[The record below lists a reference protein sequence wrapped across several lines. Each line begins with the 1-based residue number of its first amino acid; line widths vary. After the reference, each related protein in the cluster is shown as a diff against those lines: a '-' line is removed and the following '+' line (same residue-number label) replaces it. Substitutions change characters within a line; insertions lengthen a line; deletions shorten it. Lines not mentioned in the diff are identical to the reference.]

1 MVFDYEEQA
10 ALPSAS
16 FTGRQ
21 QTPAMLPDLIRD
33 SVRRHPDAPAVVA
46 GDRVVSYRELGQWAQ
61 EVAHALREHGVGPQ
75 SPVGIL
81 MAPGP
86 GLVAA
91 LVGTWF
97 AGACY
102 VPIDPVAPVERQRR
116 VLELADVAVLV
127 TDGQSD
133 ASAAPAHL
141 PLVRADVPSLAATD
155 TSTADD
161 AMGPTPPHH
170 AAYMVFTSGSTGT
183 PKGVVV
189 EHAGIANLVAWA
201 VRELGLSAADR
212 ILQKTPLTFDAATWE
227 VFAPLVIGAPVA
239 FGHPDAGRDAAAL
252 VASLKETGTTI
263 LQVVPSLLR
272 LLAVEPGLEACDTLR
287 IVCSGGEPLH
297 AELCRR
303 VRERVDV
310 GLWNTYGPTE
320 CSVNLTAA
328 RFDPEQRSGPVPI
341 GPPIDGMQL
350 RLPTAGTEPGDA
362 PAADAPHDPEALLE
376 VYAAGPGVA
385 RGYYKDPA
393 QTAERFLPDPCG
405 PPGARIYRT
414 GDLVRR
420 RADGALVFVGRVDT
434 QVKINGVRIEPGEVE
449 AVLACHPAV
458 VAAAAAPVDDPGGLR
473 RLGAWIVTPDG
484 HEPDG
489 LMAFLRDRLP
499 PSLVPSVI
507 TVVAALPV
515 TTSGKTDLSRLP
527 EPDWSRPLRTGTA
540 AAAGRAS
547 EPTAEQRLV
556 TAAWQEVLEVDEVD
570 LDDDFFRIGGHSL
583 LMTRLAAVLAE
594 TSRVELDFRD
604 LLLATTP
611 RLQAR
616 LLAEGALARPIA
628 ALAAGHRVPLSPG
641 QERFWLQDRM
651 APGTPEYL
659 LPVLVWLSSAIPE
672 AAIRQAIGHLVA
684 RHEPLRTR
692 YAMDADGLHAIVLPA
707 PAPGQPAAVDFE
719 VVDTEPSEVVR
730 HVQAA
735 LAEGFDLTAAPPVR
749 YRLIR
754 GDDGEQL
761 LLVVSHHIA
770 GDGWSTRVLERDL
783 NEFVHAV
790 HRGRPPALDDLPVRY
805 RDAVA
810 WQRDRLTPDVSAEQ
824 LRYWRTALDGV
835 PPLVLPGT
843 SQRPRHRGI
852 EGSGVETAVPVEDA
866 AALLALGRAAGVP
879 AHGVFLTLWT
889 VLLARAGKDWD
900 FGVGTPLAGRDRPEL
915 HGLVGLFIN
924 VVVVR
929 ARLSPDMSFRTALER
944 VGQVCREATTHG
956 AVPFEQVAEA
966 VEPVRDL
973 SRTPV
978 FQTLFTLSGDGL
990 VGQEVGERDMRLLAE
1005 AWRVARTDVALTLWP
1020 RADGGFGGVVEY
1032 AVDVVAE
1039 DTARDLASSFRSLA
1053 AVFAADPDTAVGT
1066 PWPDAAADPAGELAD
1081 PSAGTQPMMA
1091 TILAFVRDVLEHDD
1105 VGTGDDVLARGG
1117 NSLTVARLL
1126 WSVQNTFGVQVSMRA
1141 FFDRPTA
1148 AALADEV
1155 ERLLQEERQAQAA
1168 APMP

>member
-1 MVFDYEEQA
+1 M
-10 ALPSAS
+10 
-16 FTGRQ
+16 
-21 QTPAMLPDLIRD
+21 PAMLPDLIRD
-33 SVRRHPDAPAVVA
+33 SVRRHPDAPAVLG
-46 GDRVVSYRELGQWAQ
+46 GDRVVSYRELGRWAQ
-61 EVAHALREHGVGPQ
+61 GVAQALREHGVGPQ

-91 LVGTWF
+91 LVGTWL

-102 VPIDPVAPVERQRR
+102 VPIDPVAPPERQRR

-127 TDGQSD
+127 TDGRSD

-141 PLVRADVPSLAATD
+141 PLVRADLPAPTATGPGGAFPATD
-155 TSTADD
+155 
-161 AMGPTPPHH
+161 PTPPHH

-201 VRELGLSAADR
+201 VRELGLSTTDR
-212 ILQKTPLTFDAATWE
+212 VLQKTPLTFDAATWE
-227 VFAPLVIGAPVA
+227 IFAPLVVGAPVV
-239 FGHPDAGRDAAAL
+239 FGRPDAGRDAAAL
-252 VASLKETGTTI
+252 VASLKETGTTV

-272 LLAVEPGLEACDTLR
+272 LLAVEPGLEACSTLR
-287 IVCSGGEPLH
+287 TVCSGGEPLH

-303 VRERVDV
+303 LRERVDV
-310 GLWNTYGPTE
+310 EVWNTYGPTE

-341 GPPIDGMQL
+341 GLPIDGMRL
-350 RLPTAGTEPGDA
+350 RLPTADAEPGDA
-362 PAADAPHDPEALLE
+362 PPDDAPHEPEALLE

-405 PPGARIYRT
+405 PSGTRMYRT

-420 RADGALVFVGRVDT
+420 RADGALVFVGRTDA
-434 QVKINGVRIEPGEVE
+434 QVKINGVRIEPGEAE
-449 AVLACHPAV
+449 AALARNPGV
-458 VAAAAAPVDDPGGLR
+458 IAAAVAPVDDPGGQR
-473 RLGAWIVTPDG
+473 RLGAWIVTTDG
-484 HEPDG
+484 HEPRG
-489 LMAFLRDRLP
+489 LTTFLRDRLP

-507 TVVAALPV
+507 TLVAALPV

-527 EPDWSRPLRTGTA
+527 EPDWSRPPRTGAAGA
-540 AAAGRAS
+540 AAIGRAS
-547 EPTAEQRLV
+547 EPTLEQRLV
-556 TAAWQEVLEVDEVD
+556 TAAWQEVLKVDEVD

-583 LMTRLAAVLAE
+583 LMTRLAVVLAE

-616 LLAEGALARPIA
+616 LLAEGALARPIE
-628 ALAAGHRVPLSPG
+628 ALPAGARVPLSPG

-651 APGTPEYL
+651 SPGSPEYL
-659 LPVLVWLSSAIPE
+659 LPVMVWLSSAIPE
-672 AAIRQAIGHLVA
+672 AVIREAVRHLVV

-707 PAPGQPAAVDFE
+707 PAPEEPAAVDFE
-719 VVDTEPSEVVR
+719 VVDTDPDEVVR
-730 HVQAA
+730 YVQAA
-735 LAEGFDLTAAPPVR
+735 LAGGFDLTAAPPVR

-754 GDDGEQL
+754 GGDGEQL
-761 LLVVSHHIA
+761 LLVVCHHIA

-783 NEFVHAV
+783 SEFVRAV
-790 HRGRPPALDDLPVRY
+790 HTAQPPALDDLPVRY

-810 WQRDRLTPDVSAEQ
+810 WQRDRLTPDVAAEQ

-835 PPLVLPGT
+835 PPLILPGE
-843 SQRPRHRGI
+843 SERPPHRAI
-852 EGSGVETAVPVEDA
+852 AGSGVETAVTSEDA

-915 HGLVGLFIN
+915 HSLVGLFIN

-929 ARLSPDMSFRTALER
+929 ARLTPDMSFRTAIER
-944 VGQVCREATTHG
+944 VGQVCREAAAHG

-978 FQTLFTLSGDGL
+978 FQTLFTLSGDGM
-990 VGQEVGERDMRLLAE
+990 VGQEVGERDVRLLAE

-1020 RADGGFGGVVEY
+1020 RADGSFGGAVEY
-1032 AVDVVAE
+1032 AVGVVSE
-1039 DTARDLASSFRSLA
+1039 DLARDLAGDFRSLA
-1053 AVFAADPDTAVGT
+1053 GVYAADPGTAVGA
-1066 PWPDAAADPAGELAD
+1066 PWPDAAEETPD
-1081 PSAGTQPMMA
+1081 PSVGTQPMSA
-1091 TILAFVRDVLEHDD
+1091 TILAFVRDVLEQDD
-1105 VGTGDDVLARGG
+1105 VGAEDDVLALGG

-1126 WSVQNTFGVQVSMRA
+1126 WSVQNAFGVQVSMRA

-1155 ERLLQEERQAQAA
+1155 ERLLEEERQAQAA
-1168 APMP
+1168 PAP